1 MDYFKTLPQAMIEP
15 MQVLITKLLAF
26 APNIIAAILM
36 LILGYTIAKLACFLI
51 SRLFIRIGVNK
62 LSDRVGL
69 SSTIAT
75 AGFNSTLSQMIG
87 AVFFWIVMLTFI
99 VSASEVLGLD
109 RVSGTIDNLVLYLPK
124 VIAALVILLIGLFV
138 ASFVRNAIKTGM
150 SAMSAVS
157 SDNAKVLGNVA
168 YGFLVVISA
177 LLAISQLD
185 IDVTLLNRVL
195 QILLLTVAVAVM
207 LSMGLGTKEISANV
221 MAGIYLRDV
230 YKFGAS
236 IEVDGIEGIVS
247 YVGTTKTEIENDG
260 GSVSIPNQHLLN
272 AVVRVKK

>member
-51 SRLFIRIGVNK
+51 SRLFIRIGINK

-75 AGFNSTLSQMIG
+75 AGFNSTLSQVIG

-168 YGFLVVISA
+168 YGFLVVIST

-207 LSMGLGTKEISANV
+207 LSMGLGTKELSANV

-230 YKFGAS
+230 YKFGAN

-260 GSVSIPNQHLLN
+260 GSVSIPNQYLLN
-272 AVVRVKK
+272 AVVKVKK